1 MVPGFLLDLVVRP
14 SKRQEREWS
23 MTSKV
28 IIPDWLCHGRDNWC
42 SKGGHLTWLSSS
54 NLWWL
59 SCPCPFK
66 PIGSFRDADISFKFP
81 HCPKH
86 FPMPGLLP
94 LVPLGIC
101 FPHVILFCVFWWRL
115 INLLLTSLILVST
128 CFTDRRKGRLKVKIR
143 PKNLSLPI
151 KENPQFIRGK
161 HRTSDCNLLYESV
174 EFSRTSINMLA
185 PILSLL
191 KNGKHSFQ
199 P

>member
-115 INLLLTSLILVST
+115 INLLLTSLMFGI
-128 CFTDRRKGRLKVKIR
+128 
-143 PKNLSLPI
+143 
-151 KENPQFIRGK
+151 
-161 HRTSDCNLLYESV
+161 HLLYWQKKRQTQGQDQTQEPESAHKGEPTV
-174 EFSRTSINMLA
+174 HQRQTQNLR
-185 PILSLL
+185 L
-191 KNGKHSFQ
+191 
-199 P
+199 